1 MRKQKYYESK
11 IFRNME
17 QSNSMVAVQQS
28 APTGNMGIDLFNPQ
42 FFETMQRVCKMYA
55 HSELVPEMYRISAK
69 NPESKAVGNCM
80 IALEMASRIGASPLM
95 IMQNMNIIYGRPGW
109 SSKFLIA
116 TVNTCGRFDP
126 LQFRFENLGKV
137 GKVKYNDF
145 AWDGSK
151 GRNTIVV
158 KEFDGTNLD
167 NWQCVAFTTKRGGD
181 AVLESAPV
189 SILMAIQEGWYTKN
203 NSKWVTMTKQM
214 LTYRAA
220 SFWTSAYAPELSMG
234 MKTTDEI
241 MDIVDVEH
249 EVVLNA
255 DERAKQDIENKNAK
269 KVFDPE
275 LANDAKANASKP
287 TDTQQKVA
295 STEHKEPNPTPSN
308 GFTPPKD
315 PGF

>member
-1 MRKQKYYESK
+1 MDQSK
-11 IFRNME
+11 
-17 QSNSMVAVQQS
+17 SNSVAAVQQS

-116 TVNTCGRFDP
+116 TVNTCGRFEP

-145 AWDGSK
+145 VWDGSK

-158 KEFDGTNLD
+158 KEFDGTNVD
-167 NWQCVAFTTKRGGD
+167 NWECVAFTTKRGGD
-181 AVLESAPV
+181 AILDSAPV
-189 SILMAIQEGWYTKN
+189 SIHMAIQEGWYTKN

-241 MDIVDVEH
+241 MDIVDIDH
-249 EVVLNA
+249 EVVPNA
-255 DERAKQDIENKNAK
+255 DERAKQDIENRNAK

-287 TDTQQKVA
+287 TDLQKPTD
-295 STEHKEPNPTPSN
+295 SNKHGEPVNAPVQ
-308 GFTPPKD
+308 GFAPPKD

>member
-1 MRKQKYYESK
+1 
-11 IFRNME
+11 ME
-17 QSNSMVAVQQS
+17 QSNSVAAVQQS

-55 HSELVPEMYRISAK
+55 HSELVPEMYRISTK

-95 IMQNMNIIYGRPGW
+95 IMQNMNIIYGRPSW

-116 TVNTCGRFDP
+116 TVNTCGRFEP

-137 GKVKYNDF
+137 GKIKYNDF
-145 AWDGSK
+145 VWDSSK

-167 NWQCVAFTTKRGGD
+167 NWECVAFTTKRGGD
-181 AVLESAPV
+181 AILESAPV
-189 SILMAIQEGWYTKN
+189 SIHMAIQEGWYTKS

-241 MDIVDVEH
+241 LDIVDIDH
-249 EVVLNA
+249 EVVPNA

-269 KVFDPE
+269 KVFEPE
-275 LANDAKANASKP
+275 LADDAKANASKP
-287 TDTQQKVA
+287 TDPNKVP
-295 STEHKEPNPTPSN
+295 SSDKHGEPANAPVQ